1 MNLPSIFNES
11 SLNNQWIFPQ
21 LRATIKGY
29 IFEKQALWGYQIWYR
44 EGTTW
49 WLLGDHLVTTWWLL
63 DDHLVTTCWLLGDH
77 LVTKWWLLGD
87 YLVTT
92 WPPLGNYLVTTW
104 WPLGDYL
111 VTTWWLLG
119 DYLATTCQ
127 LIGDHC
133 GASPAVHHLQC
144 ITCKVYVRGG
154 KALKERE
161 NCFIFTLDF
170 IHIFVYERGGKP
182 LKEREN
188 CFIFTSNLI
197 NIWGQI
203 FYWGKP
209 YIEGYMFK
217 IWWYIE
223 YSQYPS

>member
-1 MNLPSIFNES
+1 MNLPSLTSNHQGLYF
-11 SLNNQWIFPQ
+11 WKAGA
-21 LRATIKGY
+21 LRISNM
-29 IFEKQALWGYQIWYR
+29 ILR
-44 EGTTW
+44 
-49 WLLGDHLVTTWWLL
+49 GDYFATTWWLL
-63 DDHLVTTCWLLGDH
+63 DDHLVTTWWLLGNYLSTNWRPLGDH
-77 LVTKWWLLGD
+77 L
-87 YLVTT
+87 
-92 WPPLGNYLVTTW
+92 
-104 WPLGDYL
+104 
-111 VTTWWLLG
+111 
-119 DYLATTCQ
+119 ATT
-127 LIGDHC
+127 
-133 GASPAVHHLQC
+133 AVHHLQC
-144 ITCKVYVRGG
+144 ITSGVYVRGG
-154 KALKERE
+154 KALKERENCFFFTLDFIHIFVYERGRKASKESE

-197 NIWGQI
+197 NIWGRM